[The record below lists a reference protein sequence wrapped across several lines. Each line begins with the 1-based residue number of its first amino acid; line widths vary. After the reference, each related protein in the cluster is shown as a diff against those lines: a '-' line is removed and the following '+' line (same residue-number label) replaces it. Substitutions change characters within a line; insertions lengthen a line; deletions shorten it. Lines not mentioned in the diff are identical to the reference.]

1 MEREGKLE
9 TKGTVN
15 AGDGEKF
22 LGERYYFTFITNS
35 SIDAL
40 RYVSII
46 DVWFLSILIIAIL
59 SVCPFVRHVP
69 VLAYNIVVISSLNS
83 SPIILVLGLWV
94 LNIFAKFRLRGR

>member
-46 DVWFLSILIIAIL
+46 DV
-59 SVCPFVRHVP
+59 
-69 VLAYNIVVISSLNS
+69 
-83 SPIILVLGLWV
+83 
-94 LNIFAKFRLRGR
+94 